1 MVAPIGMSP
10 AGAAGAYARVQAG
23 GAPPDAAGFSGTLS
37 RALQGMV
44 DAGKQADA
52 QSAGAI
58 AGTGN
63 LTDTVTAVAR
73 AELSLQTA
81 VAVRDRVVQA
91 YQEIM
96 RMPI

>member
-10 AGAAGAYARVQAG
+10 VGAAGAYARVQSGAAAEPGGFG
-23 GAPPDAAGFSGTLS
+23 GALS
-37 RALQGMV
+37 RAMQGMV
-44 DAGKQADA
+44 EAGRAADT
-52 QSAGAI
+52 QTLGAI

-63 LTDTVTAVAR
+63 VTDTVTAVAR
-73 AELSLQTA
+73 AELTLQAAT
-81 VAVRDRVVQA
+81 AVRDRVVQA

>member
-23 GAPPDAAGFSGTLS
+23 ATPDASGFGATLS
-37 RALQGMV
+37 RAMQGMV
-44 DAGKQADA
+44 DAGKQAEA
-52 QSAGAI
+52 QSVGAI
-58 AGTGN
+58 SGTGN